1 MLGWVLAIL
10 GLGALLAGAV
20 VLVIFGLLLGPLLVW
35 LSWNVLDLAHAIG
48 APELGFWGIVLAA
61 VFLAIGLAGRVIIVA
76 AVFIIDPDWF
86 HGSAR
91 LHWPEPTFRN
101 FIAICLLL
109 IVASASANQHHH
121 GDHGRRRQSGEPAY
135 DV

>member
-1 MLGWVLAIL
+1 MLAWVLAIL

-20 VLVIFGLLLGPLLVW
+20 VLVVFGLLLGPLLVW
-35 LSWNVLDLAHAIG
+35 LAWNVLDLAHAVG
-48 APELGFWGIVLAA
+48 APELGFWGLVLAA

-76 AVFIIDPDWF
+76 AVFLLDPDWF

-101 FIAICLLL
+101 FIAICLIL
-109 IVASASANQHHH
+109 IVASASSHP
-121 GDHGRRRQSGEPAY
+121 HGRDKGPRSREPAY
-135 DV
+135 DGSAA